1 MNYAQ
6 MSEPQEKRT
15 EKLSIIR
22 LTPTEKK
29 AIIKEYAAAHYPS
42 KSSFIRA
49 KILDTKYSEYRKKQF
64 EAEIAAGNMIT
75 ELNRLGNNI
84 NQIAKAMNTYKD
96 GKIRKEELQILAIN
110 AKLLELFKV
119 ETLKNK

>member
-1 MNYAQ
+1 MEQ
-6 MSEPQEKRT
+6 TEIKRT
-15 EKLSIIR
+15 ARLSEIR
-22 LTPTEKK
+22 LTPAEKN
-29 AIIKEYAAAHYPS
+29 AIMDEYAAAHYPS

-49 KILDTKYSEYRKKQF
+49 KLLDTKYSEYRKKQF

-110 AKLLELFKV
+110 AKLLLAIKKILE
-119 ETLKNK
+119 EGGA